1 MSIISLEEPNYK
13 LEPVKFSVDDI
24 LGDHIMEPFP
34 NQSFFW
40 LIVGKAGSGK
50 TSLLINALNMK
61 KENRV
66 YRKVFDKILLVM
78 PSNSRKSLKKNPLD
92 DLPDDQVFEEMSKD
106 VIDKIKEI
114 RSDFDELDKKKK
126 RSRRQL
132 LILDDI
138 TAYLKQ
144 KENVK
149 TLIELATNRRHLKLS
164 IILLVQ
170 YIRAVPRPVRFQ
182 VTNVAFFKPSNELDL
197 KIIQEEFVNLKKDVF
212 DNLKRLVFQNAHDFL
227 MVDKNNETFYK
238 NMQKIIFSNDIEN
251 AEERE
256 KG

>member
-1 MSIISLEEPNYK
+1 MFSLEEPNYK
-13 LEPVKFSVDDI
+13 LEPVKFNVDDI
-24 LGDHIMEPFP
+24 LGDHIKEPFP

-50 TSLLINALNMK
+50 TSLLINALSMK

-66 YRKVFDKILLVM
+66 YRRVYDRIVLVM
-78 PSNSRKSLKKNPLD
+78 PSNSRKSLKNNPLD
-92 DLPDDQVFEEMSKD
+92 DLPEDQVFENMGDD

-114 RSDFDELDKKKK
+114 RAEFDELDKKKK

-144 KENVK
+144 KDNVK
-149 TLIELATNRRHLKLS
+149 SLIELATNRRHLKLS

-170 YIRAVPRPVRFQ
+170 FIRAVPRPVRFQ
-182 VTNVAFFKPSNELDL
+182 VTNVTFFKPSNEIDV

-227 MVDKNNETFYK
+227 MVDKNNEVYYK
-238 NMQKIIFSNDIEN
+238 NLQKINFSNDILN
-251 AEERE
+251 AE

>member
-13 LEPVKFSVDDI
+13 LEPVKFNVDDT
-24 LGDHIMEPFP
+24 LGAHIKEPFP

-40 LIVGKAGSGK
+40 VIVGKAGSGK
-50 TSLLINALNMK
+50 TSLLINALSMK

-66 YRKVFDKILLVM
+66 YRRVYDRILLVM
-78 PSNSRKSLKKNPLD
+78 PSNSRKSLKNNPLD
-92 DLPDDQVFEEMSKD
+92 DLPDDQLFENMD
-106 VIDKIKEI
+106 HTVIDKIKEI

-170 YIRAVPRPVRFQ
+170 FIRAVPRPVRFQ
-182 VTNVAFFKPSNELDL
+182 ITHITFFKPANELDV
-197 KIIQEEFVNLKKDVF
+197 KIIQEEFVNMKKDLF
-212 DNLKRLVFQNAHDFL
+212 DDLKRLVFQNAHDFL
-227 MVDKNNETFYK
+227 MIDKNNEVYYK
-238 NMQKIIFSNDIEN
+238 NMQKIIFSNDIDG
-251 AEERE
+251 E
-256 KG
+256 KIES

>member
-92 DLPDDQVFEEMSKD
+92 DLPDDQVFENMD
-106 VIDKIKEI
+106 HTVIDKIKEI

-182 VTNVAFFKPSNELDL
+182 ITNVTFFKPSNELDL